1 VNKLANL
8 DFYNKEIQN
17 IQQQLIDKLDNL
29 VAGLGTLSDTEL
41 MQIAK
46 QIDFFAEMEKLGFG
60 KLMNKVGK
68 TFDDEIARVF
78 AELSRKDLGKV
89 SATSIDALRELK
101 NFEMTYLT
109 NGVRQYSDQLK
120 TAMLRGIITGES
132 NIQIMNNIN
141 STFGVGTYISSS
153 ETSFLINDAFS
164 RFSSTSRAKAYEEF
178 PETIFYYEGPVDD
191 KTRDVCR
198 RAVSESGQGLTID
211 EINSL
216 GYVDFANRG
225 GYNCRHQW
233 RKALVP
239 FTKEQ
244 LEVRKSIF
252 KE

>member
-1 VNKLANL
+1 MNKLANL
-8 DFYNKEIQN
+8 DFYNKEIEN

-29 VAGLGTLSDTEL
+29 VIGLGRVTDTEL

-46 QIDFFAEMEKLGFG
+46 QIDFFAEMEALGFT
-60 KLMNKVGK
+60 KLMNRVGK

-78 AELSRKDLGKV
+78 AELSKRELGKV
-89 SATSIDALRELK
+89 SAASIDTLRELK

-141 STFGVGTYISSS
+141 TTFGVGTYISSS

-164 RFSSTSRAKAYEEF
+164 RFSNTSRAKAFEEF
-178 PETIFYYEGPVDD
+178 PEVKFQYIGTSDN
-191 KTRDVCR
+191 KTREVCQ
-198 RAVSESGQGLTID
+198 RALQEPPLTREEID
-211 EINSL
+211 AL

-225 GYNCRHQW
+225 GYNCRHDW
-233 RKALVP
+233 
-239 FTKEQ
+239 
-244 LEVRKSIF
+244 VRV
-252 KE
+252 

>member
-1 VNKLANL
+1 MNKLAKL
-8 DFYNKEIQN
+8 DFYNKEIEN

-29 VAGLGTLSDTEL
+29 VIGLGKVTDTEL

-46 QIDFFAEMEKLGFG
+46 QIDFFAEMETLGFG

-78 AELSRKDLGKV
+78 AELSKRELGKV
-89 SATSIDALRELK
+89 SAASIDALRELK

-141 STFGVGTYISSS
+141 TTFGVGTYISSS

-164 RFSSTSRAKAYEEF
+164 RFSNTTRAKAFEEF
-178 PETIFYYEGPVDD
+178 PEIKFQYIGTSDN
-191 KTRDVCR
+191 KTREVCQ
-198 RAVSESGQGLTID
+198 RALQEPPLTREEID
-211 EINSL
+211 AL

-225 GYNCRHQW
+225 GYNCRHDW
-233 RKALVP
+233 
-239 FTKEQ
+239 
-244 LEVRKSIF
+244 VRV
-252 KE
+252 

>member
-1 VNKLANL
+1 MSKLANL
-8 DFYNKEIQN
+8 DFYNKEIEN

-29 VAGLGTLSDTEL
+29 VVGLGRVTDTEL

-46 QIDFFAEMEKLGFG
+46 QIDFFAEMEALGFT
-60 KLMNKVGK
+60 KLMNRVGK

-78 AELSRKDLGKV
+78 AELSKRELGQV
-89 SATSIDALRELK
+89 SAASIDALRELK

-109 NGVRQYSDQLK
+109 NGVRQYSDLLK

-164 RFSSTSRAKAYEEF
+164 RFSNTSRAKAFEEF
-178 PETIFYYEGPVDD
+178 PEVKFQYIGTSDN
-191 KTRDVCR
+191 KTREVCQ
-198 RAVSESGQGLTID
+198 RALQEPPLTREEID
-211 EINSL
+211 AL

-225 GYNCRHQW
+225 GYNCRHDW
-233 RKALVP
+233 
-239 FTKEQ
+239 
-244 LEVRKSIF
+244 VRV
-252 KE
+252 

>member
-8 DFYNKEIQN
+8 DFYNKEIEN

-29 VAGLGTLSDTEL
+29 VIGLGKVTDTEL

-46 QIDFFAEMEKLGFG
+46 QIDFFDEMEKLGYG
-60 KLMNKVGK
+60 KLINRVGK

-78 AELSRKDLGKV
+78 AELSKRELGQV
-89 SATSIDALRELK
+89 SVASIEALKELK

-141 STFGVGTYISSS
+141 STFGVGTFISSS

-164 RFSSTSRAKAYEEF
+164 RFSNTSRAKAFEEF
-178 PETIFYYEGPVDD
+178 PEVKFQYIGTSDN
-191 KTRDVCR
+191 KTRDVCQ
-198 RAVSESGQGLTID
+198 RALQLPPLTREEID
-211 EINSL
+211 AL
-216 GYVDFANRG
+216 GYVSFSDRG
-225 GYNCRHQW
+225 GYNCRHDW
-233 RKALVP
+233 
-239 FTKEQ
+239 
-244 LEVRKSIF
+244 VRV
-252 KE
+252 

>member
-1 VNKLANL
+1 MANL

-46 QIDFFAEMEKLGFG
+46 QIDFFDEMDKLGYG
-60 KLMNKVGK
+60 KLINRVGK
-68 TFDDEIARVF
+68 TFDNEIAKVF
-78 AELSRKDLGKV
+78 AELSKRELGQV
-89 SATSIDALRELK
+89 SVASIEALKELK

-164 RFSSTSRAKAYEEF
+164 RFSNTSRAKAFEEF
-178 PETIFYYEGPVDD
+178 PEIKFQYIGASDN
-191 KTRDVCR
+191 KTREVCQ
-198 RAVSESGQGLTID
+198 RALKLPPLTRKEID
-211 EINSL
+211 AL
-216 GYVDFANRG
+216 GYVSFSNRG
-225 GYNCRHQW
+225 GYNCRHDW
-233 RKALVP
+233 
-239 FTKEQ
+239 
-244 LEVRKSIF
+244 VRV
-252 KE
+252 

>member
-46 QIDFFAEMEKLGFG
+46 QIDFFDEMDKLGYG
-60 KLMNKVGK
+60 KLINRVGK
-68 TFDDEIARVF
+68 TFDNEIAKVF
-78 AELSRKDLGKV
+78 AELSKRELGQV
-89 SATSIDALRELK
+89 SVASIEALKELK

-141 STFGVGTYISSS
+141 STFGVGTFISSS

-164 RFSSTSRAKAYEEF
+164 RFSNASRAKAFEEF
-178 PETIFYYEGPVDD
+178 PEIKFQYIGASDN
-191 KTRDVCR
+191 KTREVCQ
-198 RAVSESGQGLTID
+198 RALKLPPLTRKEID
-211 EINSL
+211 AL
-216 GYVDFANRG
+216 GYVSFSNRG
-225 GYNCRHQW
+225 GYNCRHDW
-233 RKALVP
+233 
-239 FTKEQ
+239 
-244 LEVRKSIF
+244 VRV
-252 KE
+252 

>member
-1 VNKLANL
+1 MANL

-29 VAGLGTLSDTEL
+29 VVGLGRVSDTEL

-46 QIDFFAEMEKLGFG
+46 QIDFFAEMEALGLT
-60 KLMNKVGK
+60 KLMNRVGK

-78 AELSRKDLGKV
+78 AELSKRELGQV
-89 SATSIDALRELK
+89 SAASINALRELK

-141 STFGVGTYISSS
+141 TTFGVGTFISSS

-164 RFSSTSRAKAYEEF
+164 RFSNASRAKAYEEF
-178 PETIFYYEGPVDD
+178 PDIKFKYIGTNDD
-191 KTRDVCR
+191 KTRDVCK
-198 RAVSESGQGLTID
+198 RALKEKPLTRKEID
-211 EINSL
+211 AL
-216 GYVDFANRG
+216 GYVSFTDRG
-225 GYNCRHQW
+225 GYNCRHDW
-233 RKALVP
+233 
-239 FTKEQ
+239 
-244 LEVRKSIF
+244 VRAR
-252 KE
+252 

>member
-8 DFYNKEIQN
+8 NFYNKEIEN

-29 VAGLGTLSDTEL
+29 VIGLGKVTDAEL

-46 QIDFFAEMEKLGFG
+46 QIDFFTEMEALGFG

-68 TFDDEIARVF
+68 TYDDEIARVF
-78 AELSRKDLGKV
+78 AELSKPELRKV
-89 SATSIDALRELK
+89 SAVSIDALRELK

-141 STFGVGTYISSS
+141 NTFGIGTYISSS

-164 RFSSTSRAKAYEEF
+164 RFSNATRAKAYEEF
-178 PETIFYYEGPVDD
+178 PDIKFKYIGTNDD
-191 KTRDVCR
+191 KTRDVCK
-198 RAVSESGQGLTID
+198 RALKLSPLTRKEID
-211 EINSL
+211 AL
-216 GYVDFANRG
+216 GYVSFTDRG
-225 GYNCRHQW
+225 GYNCRHDW
-233 RKALVP
+233 
-239 FTKEQ
+239 
-244 LEVRKSIF
+244 VRVR
-252 KE
+252 

>member
-8 DFYNKEIQN
+8 DFYNKEIEN

-29 VAGLGTLSDTEL
+29 VIGLGRVTDTEL

-46 QIDFFAEMEKLGFG
+46 QIDFFAEMEALGFT
-60 KLMNKVGK
+60 KLMNRVGK

-78 AELSRKDLGKV
+78 AELSKRELGQV
-89 SATSIDALRELK
+89 SAASIDALRELK

-120 TAMLRGIITGES
+120 TAMLRGIITGEN

-164 RFSSTSRAKAYEEF
+164 RFSNTTRAKAFEEF
-178 PETIFYYEGPVDD
+178 PEVKFQYIGTSDN
-191 KTRDVCR
+191 KTREVCQ
-198 RAVSESGQGLTID
+198 RALQEPPLTREEID
-211 EINSL
+211 AL

-225 GYNCRHQW
+225 GYNCRHDW
-233 RKALVP
+233 
-239 FTKEQ
+239 
-244 LEVRKSIF
+244 VRV
-252 KE
+252 

>member
-8 DFYNKEIQN
+8 DFYNKEIEN

-29 VAGLGTLSDTEL
+29 VVGLGRVTDTEL

-46 QIDFFAEMEKLGFG
+46 QIDFFAEMETLGFT
-60 KLMNKVGK
+60 KLMNRVGK

-78 AELSRKDLGKV
+78 AELSKRELGQV
-89 SATSIDALRELK
+89 SAASIDALRELK

-120 TAMLRGIITGES
+120 TAMLRGIITGEN

-164 RFSSTSRAKAYEEF
+164 RFSNTTRAKAFEEF
-178 PETIFYYEGPVDD
+178 PEVKFQYIGTSDN
-191 KTRDVCR
+191 KTREVCQ
-198 RAVSESGQGLTID
+198 RALQEPPLTREEID
-211 EINSL
+211 AL

-225 GYNCRHQW
+225 GYNCRHDW
-233 RKALVP
+233 
-239 FTKEQ
+239 
-244 LEVRKSIF
+244 VRV
-252 KE
+252 

>member
-1 VNKLANL
+1 MSKLANL
-8 DFYNKEIQN
+8 DFYNKEIEN

-29 VAGLGTLSDTEL
+29 VVGLGKVTDTEL

-46 QIDFFAEMEKLGFG
+46 QIDFFAEMETLGFT
-60 KLMNKVGK
+60 KLMNRVGK

-78 AELSRKDLGKV
+78 AELSKRELGQV
-89 SATSIDALRELK
+89 SAASIDALRELK

-141 STFGVGTYISSS
+141 TTFGVGTYISSS

-164 RFSSTSRAKAYEEF
+164 RFSNTSRAKAFEEF
-178 PETIFYYEGPVDD
+178 PEVKFQYIGTSDN
-191 KTRDVCR
+191 KTREVCQ
-198 RAVSESGQGLTID
+198 RALQEPPLTREEID
-211 EINSL
+211 AL

-225 GYNCRHQW
+225 GYNCRHDW
-233 RKALVP
+233 
-239 FTKEQ
+239 
-244 LEVRKSIF
+244 VRV
-252 KE
+252 

>member
-1 VNKLANL
+1 MANL

-29 VAGLGTLSDTEL
+29 VVGLGRVSDTEL

-46 QIDFFAEMEKLGFG
+46 QIDFFDEMEKLGFT
-60 KLMNKVGK
+60 KLMNRVGK

-78 AELSRKDLGKV
+78 AELSKRELGQV
-89 SATSIDALRELK
+89 SAASIDALRELK

-141 STFGVGTYISSS
+141 TTFGVGTYISSS

-164 RFSSTSRAKAYEEF
+164 RFSNASRAKAFEEF
-178 PETIFYYEGPVDD
+178 PEVKFKYIGPSDD
-191 KTRDVCR
+191 KTRDVCK
-198 RAVSESGQGLTID
+198 RALQEPPLTREEID
-211 EINSL
+211 AL
-216 GYVDFANRG
+216 GYIDFTNRG
-225 GYNCRHQW
+225 GYNCRHDW
-233 RKALVP
+233 
-239 FTKEQ
+239 
-244 LEVRKSIF
+244 VRV
-252 KE
+252 